1 MPASNIFQV
10 AIALQNAKGQIVT
23 TPQFWLDV
31 TGSDLGPQQETERRS
46 ETGLGVDAG
55 TSYIR
60 VLGAGGS
67 ANVIL
72 RPSYAPLL
80 FYGNLGAR
88 AVTGASAPY
97 SHTNTAANTKPFFT
111 VWRSVGDQLW
121 EVFRDCHFT
130 GMNVSWS
137 PGGDVM
143 ADMSIMGL
151 DFDRL
156 TAAPTGG
163 AYNPNEAP
171 FRVPGRTF
179 SVDGGPGSA
188 ITEGN
193 VNIEWPSNPIQTGA
207 ITYSYLEPGQ
217 RAISAS
223 WTEVW
228 ENVGRYA
235 KTVYGSAS
243 GTDPAET
250 SYEAAFSFGFPH
262 STAGQSLTL
271 AAPRFRFDAANP
283 TPDPGGDPLMLPIA
297 GTVER
302 PNTGSILTATVAN
315 GVATYP
321 AAA

>member
-10 AIALQNAKGQIVT
+10 AIALQNAKGQVVT

-31 TGSDLGPQQETERRS
+31 TGSDLGPTQETERRG
-46 ETGLGVDAG
+46 ETGQGVDAG

-80 FYGNLGAR
+80 LYGNLGAK
-88 AVTGASAPY
+88 AVSGTGPFT
-97 SHTNTAANTKPFFT
+97 HTATAANTKPFFT

-130 GMNVSWS
+130 GMNIQWS
-137 PGGDVM
+137 PGGDVT

-151 DFDRL
+151 DFERL
-156 TAAPTGG
+156 TAPPAGG
-163 AYNPNEAP
+163 VYAPNEAP

-179 SVDGGPGSA
+179 SVDGGPGAA

-193 VNIEWPSNPIQTGA
+193 VNIEWPSNPIQTGD

-228 ENVGRYA
+228 ESVARYA

-243 GTDPAET
+243 GTEPATT

-262 STAGQSLTL
+262 ATTGHSLTL
-271 AAPRFRFDAANP
+271 SAPRFRFDASNP
-283 TPDPGGDPLMLPIA
+283 TPNTGGDPLMLPIA

-302 PNTGSILTATVAN
+302 PATGSILTGAVGN
-315 GVATYP
+315 GVASYP